1 MSNEYVV
8 TLGESAE
15 LVISSEIMEQ
25 IGAGAGDTIE
35 IVVSDRALVVRSVN
49 EAERARQIAAATR
62 DLFDRRREAYLQLT
76 DAN

>member
-25 IGAGAGDTIE
+25 IGAGDTIE